1 MLFPMKLWKISRDFG
16 YQQCQIW
23 QGKKETCMRLSNSP
37 YQEYWSSTWGPWGME
52 NLYSECAL
60 VFVHSIVRS
69 ATKLLGLSL
78 SDEKVCLHHM
88 QSSLVKV
95 WLKGILFCTVLW
107 FQRGS
112 TFKMQNIQWK
122 LNETPNL
129 LHSWPTSFFHLKL
142 NVKVP

>member
-1 MLFPMKLWKISRDFG
+1 MLIFTRGWLLSLWIWGRKYRSFPFYAVIKWCFLVFCGCSYSQLCLSQQMLFPMKLWKISRDFG

-23 QGKKETCMRLSNSP
+23 HGKRETCMRRSNSP

-60 VFVHSIVRS
+60 VFVHSLVRS

-88 QSSLVKV
+88 
-95 WLKGILFCTVLW
+95 
-107 FQRGS
+107 
-112 TFKMQNIQWK
+112 
-122 LNETPNL
+122 
-129 LHSWPTSFFHLKL
+129 
-142 NVKVP
+142 